1 MIMISLPDIISA
13 VDFILADSFAFR
25 RGAALPPPSG
35 GTARVGPDT
44 SDISEL
50 GKAIVRK
57 FPTEVET
64 VFAFASQECQK
75 KIQRLFMSVE
85 SKSYSQLSLSRFS
98 KKGSI

>member
-13 VDFILADSFAFR
+13 VDFILADSFAVR

-64 VFAFASQECQK
+64 VLPLL
-75 KIQRLFMSVE
+75 RRNVRRR
-85 SKSYSQLSLSRFS
+85 YSGYL
-98 KKGSI
+98 